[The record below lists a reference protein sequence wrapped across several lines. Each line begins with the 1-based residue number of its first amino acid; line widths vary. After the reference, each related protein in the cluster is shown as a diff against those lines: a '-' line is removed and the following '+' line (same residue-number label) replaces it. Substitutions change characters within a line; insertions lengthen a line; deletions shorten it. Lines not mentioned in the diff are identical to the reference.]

1 MKHNGLMWSVVCGTR
16 RNGKQKN
23 PSVSMAFKYV
33 VTHIADKTYKE
44 HSTFS
49 GRWCRGISLYDDGSN
64 PSYAPTIFYF
74 MFNNYLYSNRPSAKI
89 SGLWVF
95 GATGSMAVSKTAD
108 RGSNPLSPAL
118 YLIYISPVKVVISYF
133 YFFET

>member
-1 MKHNGLMWSVVCGTR
+1 
-16 RNGKQKN
+16 
-23 PSVSMAFKYV
+23 
-33 VTHIADKTYKE
+33 
-44 HSTFS
+44 
-49 GRWCRGISLYDDGSN
+49 
-64 PSYAPTIFYF
+64 

-118 YLIYISPVKVVISYF
+118 YLIYKCFGRVAQERAADICNQRVDGASLSPSTLF
-133 YFFET
+133 SNRL

>member
-1 MKHNGLMWSVVCGTR
+1 M
-16 RNGKQKN
+16 
-23 PSVSMAFKYV
+23 
-33 VTHIADKTYKE
+33 
-44 HSTFS
+44 
-49 GRWCRGISLYDDGSN
+49 YDDGSN

-74 MFNNYLYSNRPSAKI
+74 MFNNYLYSNRQSVKI

-118 YLIYISPVKVVISYF
+118 YLIYITCEGGNFVF
-133 YFFET
+133 LFFLFNIGYVF